1 MPIRFVRMSALS
13 VVTALALS
21 GCASG
26 ATGGPTPSEAGEEDT
41 TPVTIR
47 LGSQTN
53 SKPAIDL
60 LVEKFQEEYPYI
72 TVQAQYS
79 ESAQYNSQITTQL
92 AGGAAPDVFVAFPG
106 TGSLPSIQ
114 VIAGTGALADLTDLG
129 VGDIIPE
136 DLKPLVSDDDGIY
149 SWPLGES
156 DYFMIY
162 NAALF
167 DELDLEVPETIDDLL
182 DLCQDAADAGKVG
195 IVYGGAAVPTN
206 GVVALSLAAQTVYA
220 ENPEWTAERDQGDV
234 DFGSDDGWIEALDQF
249 TELRDGGCFNENP
262 AGTATPD
269 QFAMLARGDAL
280 MTFGHSQFAGLAAEA
295 AKGNPDFELAVFPIP
310 AAKADDRVV
319 PTAYPTQLVVN
330 AASQHV
336 DAAKKLIEFAMQ
348 PDIANEVA
356 QANGFV
362 SLADA
367 AKGERPAYQAGIEPL
382 LKDGRTVNFPLFQ
395 WPEPALFL
403 DLSTNVQGLLLG
415 QLSGEDVLTSLDDKW
430 PTR

>member
-1 MPIRFVRMSALS
+1 MPTRFVRISALS
-13 VVTALALS
+13 LVTALALS
-21 GCASG
+21 GCAAS
-26 ATGGPTPSEAGEEDT
+26 AASGPTPSEGGEEDT
-41 TPVTIR
+41 TPVTIQ

-60 LVEKFQEEYPYI
+60 LVEKFHEEYPHI

-114 VIAGTGALADLTDLG
+114 VMSAGGALADLTDLG
-129 VGDIIPE
+129 VGEIIPDE
-136 DLKPLVSDDDGIY
+136 LKPLVSDDKGIY

-162 NAALF
+162 NSALF

-182 DLCQDAADAGKVG
+182 DLCEAASDAGKVG

-206 GVVALSLAAQTVYA
+206 GVVALSLASQTVYA
-220 ENPEWTAERDQGDV
+220 DDPEWTAQRDDGEV
-234 DFGSDDGWIEALDQF
+234 DFASDKGWNEALAQF

-269 QFAMLARGDAL
+269 QFAMLAKGDAL
-280 MTFGHSQFAGLAAEA
+280 ITFGHSQFAGLAAAA
-295 AKGNPDFELAVFPIP
+295 AKSNPDFELAVFPIP
-310 AAKADDRVV
+310 AADADSRVV
-319 PTAYPTQLVVN
+319 PRAYPTQLVVN
-330 AASQHV
+330 AASEHV

-348 PDIANEVA
+348 PDIAHEVA
-356 QANGFV
+356 EANGFV

-367 AKGERPAYQAGIEPL
+367 ASGERPEYQAGIEQL
-382 LKDGRTVNFPLFQ
+382 LSDGRTVNFPLFQ
-395 WPEPALFL
+395 WPDPALFL

-415 QLSGEDVLTSLDDKW
+415 QLSSKAVLTSLDEKW
-430 PTR
+430 PTE